1 MTTAVTSDGTSDGT
15 PGRRSTVVA
24 WGLFALVVL
33 EIVVAVVVAGL
44 AGVSLAEAVD
54 GFVVTNIA
62 IGLSCATAGV
72 LIAWQRP
79 SRALGWLLLAAGVS
93 QTATAAAA
101 PLVMLSADRAWPEPV
116 LRTLDTVFAFAWP
129 WSIALFL
136 PLALLV
142 FPDGLLPGRVWR
154 AVAGVTAAASVLFVL
169 NVGTEPGQVVGR
181 LLRPWLVIDGYA
193 ALAPLWTV
201 SELLQLLVLVAAVV
215 GLVVRYRRG
224 DEQRRRQLLWLV
236 LALVLTIVVLV
247 PWGLFDAGP
256 VLQLL
261 AIALI
266 PAAMTIAVL
275 RHQLLDIRLVLSRT
289 VLYALLTVGVVG
301 VYLALVAVA
310 DVLLRREGGLVAS
323 GPGTSVLATL
333 VIAVGFNPVRVRL
346 QRVVDRALYGD
357 RADPVRAL
365 SRMGDRLRAGTEP
378 DDVLGAVAEAL
389 RLPYVAVR
397 RDGEVTAAHG
407 TEPTGPTTTETLP
420 LRYHGEDVGELVVG
434 VRRGQGA
441 LQHADRAAL
450 ELLAV
455 PLAVAAHATRL
466 SAVVQRA
473 REELVGTREEERRRL
488 RRDLHDGLGPALT
501 GIAFSADAAGNVLTT
516 DPPRAEA
523 LLRALRAA
531 ATDAIDDVRRLV
543 YALRPPALDELGL
556 VGALRRHVDGLGGDA
571 VTVTVHE
578 DGDLPPLSAAVEAAA
593 YRITVEAVTN
603 AVRHAAASH
612 VDVRITNN
620 GALELAVTDDGVPPA
635 PSTGSWTPGV
645 GLTSMRERVA
655 ELGGTLD
662 AGPVRGGG
670 RVTARLPL

>member
-1 MTTAVTSDGTSDGT
+1 M
-15 PGRRSTVVA
+15 
-24 WGLFALVVL
+24 
-33 EIVVAVVVAGL
+33 
-44 AGVSLAEAVD
+44 
-54 GFVVTNIA
+54 
-62 IGLSCATAGV
+62 
-72 LIAWQRP
+72 
-79 SRALGWLLLAAGVS
+79 
-93 QTATAAAA
+93 
-101 PLVMLSADRAWPEPV
+101 
-116 LRTLDTVFAFAWP
+116 
-129 WSIALFL
+129 
-136 PLALLV
+136 
-142 FPDGLLPGRVWR
+142 
-154 AVAGVTAAASVLFVL
+154 
-169 NVGTEPGQVVGR
+169 
-181 LLRPWLVIDGYA
+181 
-193 ALAPLWTV
+193 
-201 SELLQLLVLVAAVV
+201 LVAAVV

-256 VLQLL
+256 ILQLL
-261 AIALI
+261 AIALV

-310 DVLLRREGGLVAS
+310 DVLLRRDGGLVVS

-378 DDVLGAVAEAL
+378 DDVLVAVAEAL

-407 TEPTGPTTTETLP
+407 TEPTGPATTETLP

-455 PLAVAAHATRL
+455 PLAVAVHATRL

-473 REELVGTREEERRRL
+473 REELVGAREEERRRL

-612 VDVRITNN
+612 VQVRITNN
-620 GALELAVTDDGVPPA
+620 GALELAVTDDGA
-635 PSTGSWTPGV
+635 RRHRRTGPGRRAS
-645 GLTSMRERVA
+645 G
-655 ELGGTLD
+655 
-662 AGPVRGGG
+662 
-670 RVTARLPL
+670 

>member
-1 MTTAVTSDGTSDGT
+1 MTTAVTSDGTQGGT
-15 PGRRSTVVA
+15 GRRSTVAA

-33 EIVVAVVVAGL
+33 EIVVAVVVAGV

-62 IGLSCATAGV
+62 IGLPCAIAGV

-79 SRALGWLLLAAGVS
+79 SRALGWLLLAAGVG

-101 PLVMLSADRAWPEPV
+101 PLVLLSADRAWPEPV
-116 LRTLDTVFAFAWP
+116 LRTLDTVFAFSWP

-193 ALAPLWTV
+193 ALAPLWTA

-310 DVLLRREGGLVAS
+310 DVLLRREGGLVAP

-378 DDVLGAVAEAL
+378 DDVLVAVAEAL

-397 RDGEVTAAHG
+397 REGEVTAAHG
-407 TEPTGPTTTETLP
+407 TEPTGPATTETLP
-420 LRYHGEDVGELVVG
+420 LRYRGEDVGELVVG
-434 VRRGQGA
+434 VRRGQRA

-466 SAVVQRA
+466 SAAVQRA

-501 GIAFSADAAGNVLTT
+501 GIAFSADAAGNVLTA

-620 GALELAVTDDGVPPA
+620 GALELAVTDDGAPPA
-635 PSTGSWTPGV
+635 PSDGSWTPGV

-662 AGPVRGGG
+662 AGPVPEGG